1 MMLRG
6 SSFPHRLTEV
16 FRTGVDWLEEILI
29 ACPQCG
35 EQFAIQVE
43 TAVAGSVE
51 MIEDCAVCC
60 RPALVLVTTSAGEV
74 RDVRVEAA

>member
-1 MMLRG
+1 MLLR
-6 SSFPHRLTEV
+6 SSFPLRLPEASL
-16 FRTGVDWLEEILI
+16 TGVDWLEEILI
-29 ACPQCG
+29 ECPQCG
-35 EQFAIQVE
+35 EPFAIQVE
-43 TAVAGSVE
+43 TAVAGTVE